1 MSGEQLMALLGL
13 PLKHRLP
20 RQGWREVLSCIHC
33 NAPIKTLG
41 NGKKINS
48 LCSSCSEVFVQAQGS
63 WNWVPF
69 QGSSVFR
76 YWSPP
81 VLQAASCFCGSS
93 DITDTAQRPPQWLQ
107 LLFSVHGLH
116 PMVTMA
122 YMETSPVCQHPSF
135 AFCSLSSSCM
145 RRQPKTSTRSGFIL
159 QNTISNK
166 SWNSIFLCRLPY
178 SLECLG

>member
-48 LCSSCSEVFVQAQGS
+48 LCSSCFEAFVQAQGS
-63 WNWVPF
+63 WKWVPF

-93 DITDTAQRPPQWLQ
+93 DITDTAQRPPTVTSAFAQFPW
-107 LLFSVHGLH
+107 FTSHGHHGLH
-116 PMVTMA
+116 
-122 YMETSPVCQHPSF
+122 
-135 AFCSLSSSCM
+135 
-145 RRQPKTSTRSGFIL
+145 G
-159 QNTISNK
+159 NK
-166 SWNSIFLCRLPY
+166 SSVSACFLCFLFPLFIMYKETAKNKYQVRIY
-178 SLECLG
+178 TSKYNF